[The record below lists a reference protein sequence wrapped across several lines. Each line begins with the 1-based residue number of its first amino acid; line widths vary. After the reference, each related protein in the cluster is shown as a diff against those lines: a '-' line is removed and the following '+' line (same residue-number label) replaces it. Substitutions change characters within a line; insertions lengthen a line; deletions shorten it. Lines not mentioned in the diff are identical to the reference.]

1 MSIEMQSASQI
12 EAAHDEGKSIV
23 IEGDGSVIVDE
34 STGEIIEGKSIDSK
48 QIEQDKPD
56 IKAEDIQAKP
66 SSEPSHEEK
75 EAIRQQLIAEAQQDK
90 PQRRKSYDL
99 E

>member
-1 MSIEMQSASQI
+1 MQSASQI

-34 STGEIIEGKSIDSK
+34 STGEIIEGRSADQK

-66 SSEPSHEEK
+66 SSEPSPEEQ
-75 EAIRQQLIAEAQQDK
+75 EAIRQQLVDDAQQDK
-90 PQRRKSYDL
+90 PRQRKSYDL